1 MATPYSRRCEGNS
14 YQPPPVRAIES
25 IMCFPKTTLWNVMFR
40 RHDNSFSADQWT
52 DANVA
57 PLSYSLE
64 CGEIAG
70 ATSSINHRTLQ
81 DLDDDDE
88 DDSEEPPL
96 VRRRLEF
103 NCTGTS
109 NDQLG
114 TQLASASQQLIPMA
128 LVQPTVTTTTT
139 TTDWMSSDTDIMSE
153 SEVEDDDNDSEFEQA
168 MDVLASLAEIITRTV
183 RVLRGNRRKRRNWR
197 WRHITTSGS
206 KPVPVIWMHY
216 KLCCL
221 HCANHCGRN
230 VMTWQSSERY
240 KMAQNV
246 SRHWTFR
253 NISNAAMPYLPRTHW
268 RTHQLPFYVWLC
280 KMQKLS
286 ASFVLSW

>member
-1 MATPYSRRCEGNS
+1 M
-14 YQPPPVRAIES
+14 
-25 IMCFPKTTLWNVMFR
+25 
-40 RHDNSFSADQWT
+40 
-52 DANVA
+52 A

-128 LVQPTVTTTTT
+128 CVQPTVTTT

-183 RVLRGNRRKRRNWR
+183 RVLRGNRRK
-197 WRHITTSGS
+197 
-206 KPVPVIWMHY
+206 
-216 KLCCL
+216 
-221 HCANHCGRN
+221 GRN
-230 VMTWQSSERY
+230 
-240 KMAQNV
+240 
-246 SRHWTFR
+246 
-253 NISNAAMPYLPRTHW
+253 
-268 RTHQLPFYVWLC
+268 
-280 KMQKLS
+280 
-286 ASFVLSW
+286 